1 MHCDGVSLK
10 GEMVTGSHGIMVKA
24 DKLIDFVDYG
34 ALDIRGMK
42 YHEIRLKS
50 VQNSHKYNLCIK
62 WKGNEVYSFL
72 NTSFK
77 RKHDTYCNC

>member
-10 GEMVTGSHGIMVKA
+10 GEMVTGSHG
-24 DKLIDFVDYG
+24 
-34 ALDIRGMK
+34 
-42 YHEIRLKS
+42 IRLKS